1 MSWNTILVANVN
13 GPCARGRLSH
23 QSTGWE
29 PPTTA
34 FISNPRRQ
42 VEPPVVTLVGV
53 SRDYPSIP
61 PSCWSRYDFT
71 QGLSNHIHA

>member
-23 QSTGWE
+23 LSTGWE

-34 FISNPRRQ
+34 FISSPRRQ
-42 VEPPVVTLVGV
+42 VEPPVVTFSG
-53 SRDYPSIP
+53 
-61 PSCWSRYDFT
+61 
-71 QGLSNHIHA
+71 GLKGLPFHTAELLGPL